1 MAESENDVLHVVGGK
16 PLNGT
21 IKVRGAKNFVS
32 KAMVAALLAPGKSVL
47 KNVPEI
53 RDVHVVSDLLRLH
66 GVDVE
71 VDGTNGI
78 VNIDA
83 THVQLADVA
92 DVDTLSGSS
101 RIPILFSGPLV
112 HRLGEA
118 FIPALGGCAI
128 GGRPI
133 DFHLETLRKL
143 GATVDKEHKDGIHI
157 TAPNGLHGAKIHLP
171 YPSVGATEQTLLAA
185 VLAEG
190 KTELSG
196 AAIEPEI
203 MDLVAVLQKM
213 GAIIS
218 VDVDRTFRIE
228 GVKEL
233 NGFTHTSLTDRIE
246 AASWAS
252 AALATRGDIFRQG
265 CYAAG
270 DDDVP
275 QRVPQ
280 GRRQVRGDRQ
290 GHPFLASGR
299 RPQARGHR
307 DGCAPRFHDRL
318 AAAAGRGA
326 HPGEWPVDCA
336 RDRV

>member
-1 MAESENDVLHVVGGK
+1 MAESENAVLHVVGGK

-185 VLAEG
+185 VLAEARP
-190 KTELSG
+190 S
-196 AAIEPEI
+196 
-203 MDLVAVLQKM
+203 
-213 GAIIS
+213 
-218 VDVDRTFRIE
+218 
-228 GVKEL
+228 
-233 NGFTHTSLTDRIE
+233 
-246 AASWAS
+246 
-252 AALATRGDIFRQG
+252 
-265 CYAAG
+265 C
-270 DDDVP
+270 
-275 QRVPQ
+275 RVPQ
-280 GRRQVRGDRQ
+280 SSPRSWIWWPCCRRWARSFRWMWIARS
-290 GHPFLASGR
+290 ASRASRSSMASRTR
-299 RPQARGHR
+299 R
-307 DGCAPRFHDRL
+307 
-318 AAAAGRGA
+318 
-326 HPGEWPVDCA
+326 
-336 RDRV
+336 